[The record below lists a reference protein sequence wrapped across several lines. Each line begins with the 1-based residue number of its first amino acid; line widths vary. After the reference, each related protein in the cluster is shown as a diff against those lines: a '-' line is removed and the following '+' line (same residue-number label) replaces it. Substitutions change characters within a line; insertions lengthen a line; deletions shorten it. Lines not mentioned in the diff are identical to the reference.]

1 MPCQV
6 FKNITLC
13 ARENFENFLD
23 RFSTLTN
30 FAHTHTPLW
39 PPDLNGGR
47 KVGKFCSKNN
57 FPTNDRVC
65 VCVGCVGCVSSY
77 RCITW
82 GFATISSLFGA
93 WVGPGRNITA
103 NYTRRHSSSSTNLRR
118 SRCSSWKFMASRWE
132 RFCHIDAIFE

>member
-1 MPCQV
+1 MFPEKKQTCEQIVPCQV

-65 VCVGCVGCVSSY
+65 VCVCGLCWVRIFISLHNLGFCNNFFTFRSVGGTREKYHSKLHTETQQQQHKS
-77 RCITW
+77 T
-82 GFATISSLFGA
+82 AIS
-93 WVGPGRNITA
+93 I
-103 NYTRRHSSSSTNLRR
+103 
-118 SRCSSWKFMASRWE
+118 
-132 RFCHIDAIFE
+132 